1 MTKQR
6 WKAMNDIDTLVAA
19 IIALALL
26 VAVVTPLAVVL
37 SRTRLMDALLPI
49 PEDEDDDEA

>member
-1 MTKQR
+1 
-6 WKAMNDIDTLVAA
+6 MNDIDTLVAA